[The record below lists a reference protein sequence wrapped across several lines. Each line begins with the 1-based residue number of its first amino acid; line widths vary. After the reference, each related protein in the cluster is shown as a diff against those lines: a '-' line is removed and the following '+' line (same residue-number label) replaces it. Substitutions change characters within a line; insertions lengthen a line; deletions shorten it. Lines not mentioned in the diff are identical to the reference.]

1 MSRKQ
6 SEVEKSLEKKGFER
20 AKGGDHNYF
29 HYHTKAGKKSRVFT
43 KTSHGMREIDDS
55 LLGQMAR
62 QCRLSRADFDRL
74 IDCPLSRD
82 NYEQKLIMAGVIET
96 PPA

>member
-6 SEVEKSLEKKGFER
+6 SEVEKSLEKKGFQR
-20 AKGGDHNYF
+20 GNGDHNFF

-43 KTSHGMREIDDS
+43 KTSHGAREIDDS
-55 LLGQMAR
+55 LLGQMAK

-74 IDCPLSRD
+74 IDCPLDRD
-82 NYEQKLIMAGVIET
+82 NYERKLIAAGVVEA
-96 PPA
+96 PAA